1 MYTRKIEQEQVFMNT
16 IIRITL
22 YSDKSTIYSQEK
34 IQQAFDC
41 FGQVVKKYTRFNSK
55 SELAKLNNSG
65 GKPFKVS
72 ADFFYLIEYMLDLS
86 KLTDG
91 SYDPTIIDLLETYGY
106 GENRNF
112 EALDDPDLF
121 KNIQQLIAHRPKPT
135 EIKLDKKNLTV
146 QLAPRQRLDLG
157 SIGKGYAVDLAYDVL
172 SDFPAFMINAG
183 GDIRVK
189 GPKPES
195 EPSEEVDDDDEAL
208 QEGRPDNNN
217 WQIALYKAQLPNK
230 ALQQDSLL
238 GTINLK
244 EGSVCGSGG
253 WARKVRFFH
262 HLLNPK
268 TGMPINEISQTFV
281 IAPTA
286 IEADTWTTVLFTLG
300 EKGLELLRSKKLAGI
315 VVDKDG
321 KISQTGSIL

>member
-1 MYTRKIEQEQVFMNT
+1 MHTRKIEQEQVFMNT

-41 FGQVVKKYTRFNSK
+41 FNLVVKKYTRFNST
-55 SELAKLNNSG
+55 SELAQLNNSN

-72 ADFFYLIEYMLDLS
+72 LELFGLIEYMLELS
-86 KLTDG
+86 KLTNG

-106 GENRNF
+106 GGNRNF
-112 EALDDPDLF
+112 EELDDKDLF
-121 KNIQQLIAHRPKPT
+121 NNIQKLVLSRPKPL
-135 EIKLDKKNLTV
+135 EIVLNKKNLTV
-146 QLAPRQRLDLG
+146 KLATRQRLDLG
-157 SIGKGYAVDLAYDVL
+157 SIGKGYAIDLAYDTL

-189 GPKPES
+189 GPKP
-195 EPSEEVDDDDEAL
+195 D
-208 QEGRPDNNN
+208 GNN
-217 WQIALYKAQLPNK
+217 WQISLYKAQLPNK
-230 ALQQDSLL
+230 ALHKENSL
-238 GTINLK
+238 GTISLEK
-244 EGSVCGSGG
+244 GSICGSGG

-268 TGMPINEISQTFV
+268 TGMPINELSQTYV

-286 IEADTWTTVLFTLG
+286 IEADAWATILFVNGKKSL
-300 EKGLELLRSKKLAGI
+300 KQLKKLMFSGI
-315 VVDKDG
+315 IIDKDG
-321 KISQTGSIL
+321 KLIQTGDFIQENTL

>member
-1 MYTRKIEQEQVFMNT
+1 MHTRKVEQEQVFMNT
-16 IIRITL
+16 IVRITL
-22 YSDKSTIYSQEK
+22 YSDKSTVQSHEK
-34 IQQAFDC
+34 IQQAFAC
-41 FGQVVKKYTRFNSK
+41 FDTVVKKYTRFNSK

-72 ADFFYLIEYMLDLS
+72 TEFFYLIEYMLGLS

-112 EALDDPDLF
+112 EALDDPQLF
-121 KNIQQLIAHRPKPT
+121 EKIQELVKTRPRPQ
-135 EIKLDKKNLTV
+135 EIKLDKKKLTV

-172 SDFPAFMINAG
+172 ADFPAFMINAG

-189 GPKPES
+189 GPKPEGETS
-195 EPSEEVDDDDEAL
+195 NRENLDDGD
-208 QEGRPDNNN
+208 

-230 ALQQDSLL
+230 ALQQDNLL
-238 GTINLK
+238 GTISLK

-268 TGMPINEISQTFV
+268 TGLPINETSQTYV

-286 IEADTWTTVLFTLG
+286 IEADTWATVLFTLG
-300 EKGLELLRSKKLAGI
+300 EKGLELLKSKKFAGI
-315 VVDKDG
+315 VVDKNG